1 MFLAHP
7 KILWLLIVPLTLAFF
22 EWVRRGRPVVI
33 PMDYQTRK
41 RGYVLLFGLQ
51 TLNMLPATLLAAAI
65 ILLARPM
72 INTPPK
78 TERLVTNVQFV
89 LDISPSMSDP
99 FGPQPEDGPKRR
111 RFDAAMDAIDKF
123 TTYREGDAFG
133 LTVYAKYFLHWVP
146 LTPNTSAI
154 RYAREFIQPWDYGI
168 EWSKTLTPEEKWQ
181 PAFNGNVFGGTA
193 TLTAME
199 GAVEM
204 LTETT
209 EGDRTI
215 ILITDGFGEK
225 DPGRVAALLDTS
237 REERI
242 TCFGVFIN
250 DGGTPPSIER
260 LCTDS
265 GGAFFQVK
273 DIHGGEGLD
282 KVFRH
287 IDEMNK
293 VKIEI
298 TSPGAADHRGPI
310 VLPALILLALHL
322 LALFGL
328 RFTPW

>member
-7 KILWLLIVPLTLAFF
+7 KILWLLIIPFTLAFF
-22 EWVRRGRPVVI
+22 EWVRPGRPVVI

-41 RGYVLLFGLQ
+41 RGYVLLFVLQ
-51 TLNMLPATLLAAAI
+51 TLNVLPATLLAAAI

-72 INTPPK
+72 VNTPPK

-89 LDISPSMSDP
+89 LDISPSMSDA

-146 LTPNTSAI
+146 LTPNSSAI
-154 RYAREFIQPWDYGI
+154 RYAREFIQPWDYAKGNRG
-168 EWSKTLTPEEKWQ
+168 EWQ
-181 PAFNGNVFGGTA
+181 PGFSGWVFGGTA

-204 LTETT
+204 LMETT
-209 EGDRTI
+209 KGDRTI

-225 DPGRVAALLDTS
+225 DPGRVAALLDTF
-237 REERI
+237 RKERI

-287 IDEMNK
+287 IDQMNK
-293 VKIEI
+293 VKIEV
-298 TSPGAADHRGPI
+298 TNPGAADHRGPI
-310 VLPALILLALHL
+310 VLPALILLAVHL